1 MSQNGQKL
9 VWQNDCKTLVD
20 KFILV
25 LRYVE
30 VCKQWS
36 PLYDLFQYFAITIM
50 LYIRTV
56 QSRKT

>member
-36 PLYDLFQYFAITIM
+36 SLYDLFQYFEITIM